1 MDAQERERWQRIDAL
16 FEAALEQPE
25 AARLAWLEQ
34 TCPDAGVRAQVLDLL
49 RREQQDAGP
58 LEALASAL
66 SQGLMLEGLRGRC
79 LGGWTLQ
86 ELLGE
91 GGMATVW
98 RASREVGGYTREAA
112 LKCLKLGLY
121 SPELRQRFID
131 EQSILARLEH
141 PHIARLYEAG
151 IAEDGTPYIA
161 MEQVRGLDLI
171 AHADARRLDTGQRI
185 ALFLKVVDA
194 VAHAHRELVV
204 HRDLKPANIL
214 VDEHGAPRL
223 LDFGIARLIEPGSG
237 HVATT
242 ALRPHTPEY
251 AAPEQLRGEPVGV
264 RADVYALGLLLHELL
279 CGERAPADPQQREQ
293 GGPST
298 RLRRSARREALA
310 ELRRRSATRL
320 LRELRGD
327 LDLIVQRCLWVEP
340 GQRYPS
346 AEALAEDLRRWQ
358 QQRPISA
365 RQGNR
370 RYRFRRYLQRH
381 WLPLSAAALVLLSL
395 SAGIALALREAA
407 RADAEA
413 ALAHAAQVEAQ
424 RQAARAQS
432 ISGFVVGLFEA
443 DLPGRPRDEMP
454 STRELVDRGIAQAR
468 DAASGPADLRA
479 ELMLSLG
486 QIVLARQQFDEAR
499 ALSREAR
506 ALLGESAAADPAT
519 WARALHLE
527 ADSFRKQRRY
537 VDLKPALDE
546 AIAFLEQ
553 RAPDDPQRFEML
565 RERGSLELFMENPDE
580 AERRLTALR
589 REIEGRTDLGNLP
602 MRLSGDLA
610 NVYGMQGRMREAA
623 AMHAEILAIKR
634 ATPDTPAASIAT
646 TVFNL
651 GSAAFASGELL
662 EARSRYEEAL
672 ALMADIDAP
681 LQVRAAALL
690 GLARLEHA
698 LGHGDAA
705 LQRVGEAAQE
715 WARNLALADPDED
728 FFGAYHGGRILADL
742 GRVDAA
748 RERLSHAVSRMRASQ
763 DAPPARI
770 AAAIA
775 RLAQLDCAGGAP
787 ARGSER
793 LREARA
799 GLTGASTEA
808 IEEAEAACALAE
820 GRAEAALELLQ
831 SRHPRPAAQADDP
844 DFDRMR
850 VELLLAESLQATG
863 GEHAARVLAAELS
876 ARLDRIGAAPD
887 HALRARLAALQRAS
901 D

>member
-1 MDAQERERWQRIDAL
+1 MDARERERWQRIDAL

-34 TCPDAGVRAQVLDLL
+34 ACPDADLRAQVLDLL

-58 LEALASAL
+58 LEALANAL
-66 SQGLMLEGLRGRC
+66 SQGLIVEGLRGRC
-79 LGGWTLQ
+79 LGGWTLL

-171 AHADARRLDTGQRI
+171 AHADARRLDTAQRI

-251 AAPEQLRGEPVGV
+251 AAPEQLHGEPVGV

-327 LDLIVQRCLWVEP
+327 LDLIVQRCLRVEP

-413 ALAHAAQVEAQ
+413 AAARQAEAEARSQAQ
-424 RQAARAQS
+424 RAQT
-432 ISGFVVGLFEA
+432 ITGFVVGLFRA
-443 DLPGRPRDEMP
+443 QLPGRPRDEMP
-454 STRELVDRGIAQAR
+454 STRELLDRGIEQAR
-468 DAASGPADLRA
+468 DPAAGPPDLRA
-479 ELMLSLG
+479 DLMLTLG
-486 QIVLARQQFDEAR
+486 EIVMARLQFDEAM
-499 ALSREAR
+499 ALAEEAQS
-506 ALLGESAAADPAT
+506 LLGDAATAEPEA
-519 WARALHLE
+519 WGRALHLR
-527 ADSFRKQRRY
+527 ADVFRFQRRY
-537 VDLKPALDE
+537 EDLRTALDDG
-546 AIAFLEQ
+546 IAFHDA
-553 RAPDDPQRFEML
+553 RAPRAVRRLEML
-565 RERGSLELFMENPDE
+565 RERAGLERHMENFGE
-580 AERRLTALR
+580 SERLLAALR
-589 REIEGRTDLGNLP
+589 VEIEGRDDIGDLP
-602 MRLSGDLA
+602 MRLLGDLA
-610 NVYGMQGRMREAA
+610 NVYGAQGRLREAA
-623 AMHAEILAIKR
+623 AMHEEVLAIKR
-634 ATPDTPAASIAT
+634 ASPETSAVSLSISL
-646 TVFNL
+646 FNL
-651 GSAAFASGELL
+651 GSARFSMGALD
-662 EARSRYEEAL
+662 EARRRFDEVQATL
-672 ALMADIDAP
+672 ASIDTP
-681 LQVRAAALL
+681 VQVRAAALHAQ
-690 GLARLEHA
+690 ARLEHA
-698 LGHGDAA
+698 QGRAERALE
-705 LQRVGEAAQE
+705 LQRASAQE
-715 WARNLALADPDED
+715 WARNLGHASAEQDYLED
-728 FFGAYHGGRILADL
+728 WHSGRILADL
-742 GRVDAA
+742 GRREEA
-748 RERLSHAVSRMRASQ
+748 RRRLERAVGRMQTRQ
-763 DAPPARI
+763 DAPPPRIASVQARI
-770 AAAIA
+770 AQIHCEQAEVEAA
-775 RLAQLDCAGGAP
+775 RDWLAQARSTLGGGSDESLD
-787 ARGSER
+787 
-793 LREARA
+793 
-799 GLTGASTEA
+799 
-808 IEEAEAACALAE
+808 EAEAVCAMAE
-820 GRAEAALELLQ
+820 GRAAAAVEGLQ
-831 SRHPRPAAQADDP
+831 NRRQRDPLGVDDP
-844 DFDRMR
+844 EFDRMR
-850 VELLLAESLQATG
+850 VETLLAEA
-863 GEHAARVLAAELS
+863 LAAAGRAPESRALADEIE
-876 ARLDRIGAAPD
+876 ARLDRIGAVPE
-887 HALRARLAALQRAS
+887 HALRLRVQALRR
-901 D
+901 